1 MTYSTKLREAAS
13 FAIDLHREQTR
24 KGGGG
29 IPYVT
34 HLFAVASLVGEDGGS
49 EDEVIAALLHD
60 GPEDQGGEETLQM
73 IRGRFGE
80 NVAEIVLGC
89 TDTLE
94 DPKPAWRPR
103 KEAFIAQMEG
113 QTPSVMRVSCAD
125 KLHNARCTLSDL
137 REQGSSIWALF
148 SGKRDDTLW
157 YYKSLVDVY
166 DRRFDSPLKRALA
179 EVVQDLEEEAGYR
192 HPCLKNEDSRDS

>member
-1 MTYSTKLREAAS
+1 MTYSPKLREAAS

-24 KGGGG
+24 KGGAG

-34 HLFAVASLVGEDGGS
+34 HLFAVAALVGEDGGS

-60 GPEDQGGEETLQM
+60 GPEDQGGEETLRQ
-73 IRGRFGE
+73 IRERFGE
-80 NVAEIVLGC
+80 NVAEIILGC

-113 QTPSVMRVSCAD
+113 QTHAVLRVSCAD

-137 REQGSSIWALF
+137 RERGPSVWDLF
-148 SGKRDDTLW
+148 SGERDDTLW

-166 DRRFDSPLKRALA
+166 DRRFDSPLRRALS
-179 EVVQDLEEEAGYR
+179 EVVHDLEEETGYR
-192 HPCLKNEDSRDS
+192 HPCLKDEGSRDS